1 MKYSKLSTFKIKKI
15 LHSFC
20 LELTAV
26 QTAKQLE
33 LNRKT
38 VDYYYNRF
46 RVKIAGY
53 QESQNIKLSGKIE
66 IDESYFGSKHFGD
79 KRGRSLEKKIPV
91 IGLLKRKGLV
101 YTQVITDAS
110 RTSIMPVIAKL
121 IQKSKSNIY
130 TDKWRS
136 YDSLVYSGYKHHR
149 INHSKQ
155 FVSSH
160 NHINGIESFWS
171 YVKRKMRKHNGIP
184 RAKFYLY
191 LKEAEFRFN
200 HRDQDI
206 YKLLTKFALKDWN
219 LLGKTQI

>member
-1 MKYSKLSTFKIKKI
+1 MKYSKLSKFKIKKI
-15 LHSFC
+15 LKGFC
-20 LELTAV
+20 LELTSV
-26 QTAKQLE
+26 QTAKQLG

-38 VDYYYNRF
+38 TDYYYNKF
-46 RVKIAGY
+46 REKISAY
-53 QESQNIKLSGKIE
+53 QEEQRFKLSGKIE
-66 IDESYFGSKHFGD
+66 IDESYFGSRHFGD

-91 IGLLKRKGLV
+91 IGLLKRRGLV
-101 YTQVITDAS
+101 YTQIINNAS
-110 RTSIMPVIAKL
+110 RSSIMPVITRL

-155 FVSSH
+155 FVRSH

-171 YVKRKMRKHNGIP
+171 YVKRKMRKHNGIS
-184 RAKFYLY
+184 RHKFYLY

-200 HRDQDI
+200 HRNQDI
-206 YKLLTKFALKDWN
+206 YKLLIKIALKD
-219 LLGKTQI
+219 